1 MSQNKM
7 FQEFNDQYE
16 IGKIPNTH
24 ENLTKFAGLVLDE
37 VVEMFEELFHD
48 VEITINHGKDK
59 KVDIEAFAF
68 EATDIRYITG
78 ERMKAHG
85 FDVDS
90 FDFEKHR
97 SNMSKLIPIEM
108 RTKDIGFE
116 LANAMKR
123 YPSVELHP
131 VNGGFL
137 LKCADTGK
145 VVKPLCYSKAAVK
158 NGIVS

>member
-1 MSQNKM
+1 M

-16 IGKIPNTH
+16 IGKIQNTH

-37 VVEMFEELFHD
+37 AIEMYEELFEG
-48 VEITINHGKDK
+48 VEITINHGKRKD
-59 KVDIEAFAF
+59 VDVEAFAF

-85 FDVDS
+85 FDVDA
-90 FDFEKHR
+90 FDAEKHR
-97 SNMSKLIPIEM
+97 SNMSKLIPASM
-108 RTKDIGFE
+108 PKDEIAFE
-116 LANAMKR
+116 VETARLR

-137 LKCADTGK
+137 LKCDDTGK

-158 NGIVS
+158 EGMI

>member
-16 IGKIPNTH
+16 VGKIPNTH
-24 ENLTKFAGLVLDE
+24 ENLTKLAGLVLDE
-37 VVEMFEELFHD
+37 VVEMYAELFHD
-48 VEITINHGKDK
+48 VEITINHGKRK
-59 KVDIEAFAF
+59 EVDIEAFAF

-85 FDVDS
+85 FDVDA
-90 FDFEKHR
+90 FDAEKHR
-97 SNMSKLIPIEM
+97 SNMSKLIPIGM
-108 RTKDIGFE
+108 DTKEIGFE
-116 LANAMKR
+116 LANARLR

-131 VNGGFL
+131 VEGGFL

-145 VVKPLCYSKAAVK
+145 VVKPLCYSKAAAK
-158 NGIVS
+158 GGMI